1 MTMLDHQ
8 PIHYKG
14 HILLCEPRKTAD
26 GRFSAQAAVGS
37 DGGFNGSF
45 SELGTF
51 DDEAAAV
58 LHAETWVKSWI
69 DHNMGEDE

>member
-1 MTMLDHQ
+1 MLNHQ
-8 PIHYKG
+8 PIHYNG

-26 GRFSAQAAVGS
+26 GRYSAQASVGS

-51 DDEAAAV
+51 DLELDAV
-58 LHAETWVKSWI
+58 AHAETWVKSWI
-69 DHNMGEDE
+69 DHNMFDDE